1 MLGKRAQGSSS
12 VGETETAPCSKFVE
26 HLRKTSQDGFY
37 PIRKAPAKTWDTR
50 LDDLTL
56 RINEP
61 YFILH
66 EGNCE
71 HYAVVDEI
79 R

>member
-1 MLGKRAQGSSS
+1 MFRDRRSQARLKR
-12 VGETETAPCSKFVE
+12 PFRSKFVE

-37 PIRKAPAKTWDTR
+37 PITKAPTKAWDTR